1 MPFNDSNVN
10 YLVVADYHQQNIY
23 QLQPDTGEL
32 RSLFTNRIH
41 CVALALDPEHRIVY
55 LAYVEGDYYSRRYRI
70 RKRSFDGNVNFI
82 IYYAPTG
89 TAVEYVA
96 SNSAPV
102 TFSSN
107 VTSIRPWSIKP

>member
-32 RSLFTNRIH
+32 RSLFTDRIH

-89 TAVEYVA
+89 RPTALLNTLRQTLLLLH
-96 SNSAPV
+96 SW
-102 TFSSN
+102 
-107 VTSIRPWSIKP
+107 I